1 MVKILHYIFHRKK
14 MNYKICCTNIQS
26 CDIKAIFLLLILCHL
41 HRYNFKSYQYIL
53 ALLFA
58 IEEINGNPNLLPN
71 ISLGFDFYNV
81 RFTEKDTLMNVCMW
95 LTAHREKF
103 ILPNYN
109 CEKKYFTAALTG
121 TSWTISAQIGTLF
134 QLFKFPQ
141 VRKGILWQL
150 EIGSSLLIL

>member
-1 MVKILHYIFHRKK
+1 
-14 MNYKICCTNIQS
+14 
-26 CDIKAIFLLLILCHL
+26 
-41 HRYNFKSYQYIL
+41 
-53 ALLFA
+53 
-58 IEEINGNPNLLPN
+58 
-71 ISLGFDFYNV
+71 
-81 RFTEKDTLMNVCMW
+81 MW